1 MQNRTLSI
9 FCGLALASAMAMAQ
23 SSNPN
28 PAPTNSQNQQSDQQV
43 GIAGQNAPDNSA
55 APAGQQS
62 PRRPATPR
70 RQARVLARQLG
81 LSPAQQAQI
90 RPIIADRQQQ
100 IETLRADQ
108 SLTPRDRRLRVV
120 GVIEDSRNRIEA
132 LLTDSQKQQFEQML
146 ADRRARRQQQ
156 QALPQGQQPV
166 QPQSQQP
173 SQPQDQPPQPPQ
185 AQ

>member
-9 FCGLALASAMAMAQ
+9 FCTLALASALAMAQ

-28 PAPTNSQNQQSDQQV
+28 SAQTNSQNQQSDQQV
-43 GIAGQNAPDNSA
+43 GIAGQKAPDNSA
-55 APAGQQS
+55 TPAGQQS
-62 PRRPATPR
+62 LRRPATPQ
-70 RQARVLARQLG
+70 RQARALARQLG

-90 RPIIADRQQQ
+90 RPIIADRRQQ

-120 GVIEDSRNRIEA
+120 GVMQDSRNRIEA
-132 LLTDSQKQQFEQML
+132 VLTDSQKQQFEQML
-146 ADRRARRQQQ
+146 ADRRSRRQQQ
-156 QALPQGQQPV
+156 QTQPQSQQPV
-166 QPQSQQP
+166 QPQDQQP
-173 SQPQDQPPQPPQ
+173 SQPQGQPQQQPQ